1 MQPVKF
7 GKYMLVDMI
16 ASGGMAEIYKGFAKS
31 ADKKM
36 YSIAIK
42 RILPQFAKDEEFV
55 ALLLDE
61 AKVMVYMNHPN
72 IVSIIEFGKVDESY
86 YIAMEYVEG
95 PTLQKLFK
103 KVRAKNELLPVPIAL
118 FIIREIAQG
127 LGYAHRKLDS
137 DGNAMNIV
145 HRDIS
150 PANIL
155 ISFAGDVKITDFGI
169 SKAANQNHHTQVGI
183 IRGKTGY
190 MSPEQT
196 RAGMEIDGRSDLFSL
211 GVIMY
216 ELLTGKRLFKADSVP
231 KALKMVREGEIPPI
245 SQLRPGLPASLENIV
260 YRALQRNPSERFQ
273 SGEDFC
279 DALNE
284 FLTKYSAAKNF
295 TRVTHNDLQKYVHN
309 YFAHSI
315 EETRAFMQQYENI
328 EETISRQMTASKNI
342 DRTLTE
348 PKVLVANPN
357 FDGET
362 LSSGGMN
369 ISQLED
375 SIATGGSVSH
385 MDSSGTYTKAKEAKY
400 SSGYLWVKKLMLPVM
415 IFVFTGII
423 VAGFMMKKNKKK
435 NISSVEMPV
444 YSNPA
449 GAEIY
454 IDNIRWP
461 DKTPTK
467 ITLLEKKEVT
477 ILFKKQGYKNLIR
490 VLNPTED
497 SQSLNVTLEEG
508 SSAGTRGTVI
518 VSTDPKGATVYL
530 DGEKIDGT
538 TPLEVKV
545 AIGKDSKI
553 TIEKNGYKTAQT
565 YVNMAELEVI
575 EKSIVLSR
583 DDTRR
588 YRVTPPKVKPLP
600 KLGGKASKKQPVARI
615 NLSVATSPWA
625 EVFLDGKKVGV
636 SPFVG
641 LKVKP
646 GRHKIRFENKQ
657 FNLKP
662 MTVTVTFPKG
672 TDIKCIYD
680 LNKRSGNCE

>member
-31 ADKKM
+31 ADRKM

-42 RILPQFAKDEEFV
+42 RILPQFARDEEFV

-72 IVSIIEFGKVDESY
+72 IVSIIEFGKVDETY

-118 FIIREIAQG
+118 FIVREIAQG
-127 LGYAHRKLDS
+127 LGYAHRKLDN
-137 DGNAMNIV
+137 DGNAMSIV

-155 ISFAGDVKITDFGI
+155 ISYTGDVKITDFGI

-216 ELLTGKRLFKADSVP
+216 ELLTGRRLFKADSVP
-231 KALKMVREGEIPPI
+231 KALKMVREGHIPPI
-245 SQLRPGLPASLENIV
+245 SELRPGLPASLENIV
-260 YRALQRNPSERFQ
+260 YRALQRDPNERYQ
-273 SGEDFC
+273 SGEEFC

-295 TRVTHNDLQKYVHN
+295 MRVTHNDLQKYVHN

-342 DRTLTE
+342 EKTLTE

-357 FDGET
+357 FDGEA
-362 LSSGGMN
+362 LSSGAMN
-369 ISQLED
+369 VDQLESSVITGASSS
-375 SIATGGSVSH
+375 SIH
-385 MDSSGTYTKAKEAKY
+385 SGTYTKAKELGY
-400 SSGYLWVKKLMLPVM
+400 SSTYLWIKKLMLPVM

-423 VAGFMMKKNKKK
+423 VAGFMMKKNKNK

-444 YSNPA
+444 FSSPE

-477 ILFKKQGYKNLIR
+477 ILFKKQGYKNLIK

-497 SQSLNVTLEEG
+497 TQSLNVTLEEG
-508 SSAGTRGTVI
+508 SSVGTRGTVI

-530 DGEKIDGT
+530 DGEKIEGT

-553 TIEKNGYKTAQT
+553 TIEKDGYKTAQT

-575 EKSIVLSR
+575 EKSIILSR
-583 DDTRR
+583 DDSNQ
-588 YRVTPPKVKPLP
+588 YRVTPPKVNPLP
-600 KLGGKASKKQPVARI
+600 KLGGKAPVRQAVARI
-615 NLSVATSPWA
+615 NLSVATTPWA
-625 EVFLDGKKVGV
+625 EVYLDDKKVGV

-657 FNLKP
+657 FDIKP

-680 LNKRSGNCE
+680 LKERTGSCE